1 MEMGNAS
8 DFSSYQLS
16 GIIHC
21 ECMVRVKVKA
31 QESKL
36 LVMYSWVW
44 TTIIV
49 SKNHVYMLN
58 AFNCSRTPTSLKDT
72 SVLPLVYI
80 SMPRAI

>member
-1 MEMGNAS
+1 MLQTS
-8 DFSSYQLS
+8 DPINFRALFIVSAWRES
-16 GIIHC
+16 
-21 ECMVRVKVKA
+21 KVKA
-31 QESKL
+31 LESKL

-58 AFNCSRTPTSLKDT
+58 AFNCSRTPTMLKHM

-80 SMPRAI
+80 SRPRAI